1 MCHRVCRVSGP
12 HDYVLCNQR
21 GFPYQWNYDRRDER
35 HFLRV
40 LGFLAGDYVSKW
52 VYNPLN
58 PSGNNIAVFL
68 YGGLDNITEI
78 TVIGSLFNLSIVIA
92 VCVGMAV
99 SMGISAAFK
108 WRVKIPNWILS
119 ILCPPSIGTALHQ
132 SQPLLKMSHCYQ
144 LLLLYPT
151 A

>member
-1 MCHRVCRVSGP
+1 
-12 HDYVLCNQR
+12 
-21 GFPYQWNYDRRDER
+21 
-35 HFLRV
+35 
-40 LGFLAGDYVSKW
+40 
-52 VYNPLN
+52 LN

-108 WRVKIPNWILS
+108 
-119 ILCPPSIGTALHQ
+119 
-132 SQPLLKMSHCYQ
+132 
-144 LLLLYPT
+144 
-151 A
+151 